1 MTPVMAQISPPAAGL
16 SGAYMPGLD
25 GVRAYA
31 VAAVVFFHCAVP
43 GFSGGWVGVDVFFGL
58 SGFLIT
64 GILVAEIDRTRSVAL
79 GRFWRRRMRRLAPA
93 LVLLLG
99 FCVLLA
105 VAAGLEMRTSGIW
118 GAVTYTTNWVNILVP
133 GQGYWDAFAEPD
145 PLEHLWSLAIEE
157 QFYVLWP
164 LVVLLVGRRSGRRG
178 VTRVAVA
185 LAVASLAM
193 QFVGVASGWSIDR
206 LYQGTDTR
214 AFPFLVGAAVA
225 SHGIPAMGRRVAHA
239 VAVVSIAVL
248 GAATIG
254 LDGSQTSIFLGPLQ
268 AVSLA
273 GIALV
278 AVAARSSA
286 RIVCHPAVRSIGR
299 WSYGIYLVHWP
310 LVVVLPDDMSTL
322 MRVTVVSAL
331 SVILAALSHRL
342 VESPIR
348 SDGLTG
354 WRLVTAPVAA
364 LGTLAAALVLAVP
377 VVPAAIAE
385 RSEAALDWD
394 ALGATS
400 DPFPGSETTPREST
414 DDADAPG
421 AAGTMSATLAGPISS
436 STVPAAPRPSD
447 ATVEATV
454 PVTSAP
460 PPTAPLPRVADPESI
475 LVIGDSTAAVLAHG
489 LTTTRRF
496 QVVDGGV
503 WGCPI
508 VTTAAVRPTPDNE
521 RSTEYCP
528 DLERQISAIEL
539 LDPDVVVLMAS
550 PPHQWDHRYLS
561 VEGWHAPGDLHWRQ
575 AHDDHLARIV
585 DAHPGLPVVVVDA
598 PPARAPSKDALE
610 GPDRL
615 AIWNAQISRWADRHV
630 QVGVL
635 DYAHHLP
642 DPGSDLDSRQ
652 RPDGVHLTDA
662 VIEQLVADH
671 LADDLVALVRSL
683 QVEIHAAGG
692 R

>member
-1 MTPVMAQISPPAAGL
+1 MAPVMAQISPPEAGL

-31 VAAVVFFHCAVP
+31 VAVVVFFHCAVP
-43 GFSGGWVGVDVFFGL
+43 GFAGGWIGVDVFFGL

-64 GILVAEIDRTRSVAL
+64 GILAAEIDRTRSVSL

-99 FCVLLA
+99 FCVVLA

-164 LVVLLVGRRSGRRG
+164 VLVLLIGRRSGRRG
-178 VTRVAVA
+178 VTRAAVA
-185 LAVASLAM
+185 LAGASLAV
-193 QFVGVASGWSIDR
+193 QLVGVASGWSIDR

-225 SHGIPAMGRRVAHA
+225 SHGIPAMGRRLSSALA
-239 VAVVSIAVL
+239 VISISVL
-248 GAATIG
+248 VAATLG

-268 AVSLA
+268 GVSVA

-278 AVAARSSA
+278 VVAARSSA
-286 RIVCHPAVRSIGR
+286 AVLCHPAARAVGR

-310 LVVVLPDDMSTL
+310 LVVVLPDDMSVL
-322 MRVTVVSAL
+322 MRVTLVSTL
-331 SVILAALSHRL
+331 SIALAALSHRL
-342 VESPIR
+342 VEAPIR

-364 LGTLAAALVLAVP
+364 LGSLAAALVLAVP
-377 VVPAAIAE
+377 VVPAAVAE

-394 ALGATS
+394 ALGAAD
-400 DPFPGSETTPREST
+400 DPFPGSQADSSGST
-414 DDADAPG
+414 GAPDPQS
-421 AAGTMSATLAGPISS
+421 ATGTMSALAAGPISS
-436 STVPAAPRPSD
+436 STVPDPAPPSD
-447 ATVEATV
+447 ETVEATV
-454 PVTSAP
+454 PVTGAP
-460 PPTAPLPRVADPESI
+460 PPTVTVPRVADPESI

-508 VTTAAVRPTPDNE
+508 VTTSAVRPTPDND

-550 PPHQWDHRYLS
+550 PPHQWDHRYPS
-561 VEGWHAPGDLHWRQ
+561 VEGWHSPGDLHWRQ
-575 AHDDHLARIV
+575 AHDDHLARII
-585 DAHPGLPVVVVDA
+585 DAHPDVPVVVVDA

-615 AIWNAQISRWADRHV
+615 AAWNAQITRWDDHHV

-635 DYAHHLP
+635 AYAHHLA
-642 DPGSDLDSRQ
+642 DPESDLDARQ

-662 VIEQLVADH
+662 VIERLVADH
-671 LADDLVALVRSL
+671 LADDLVALSRSL
-683 QVEIHAAGG
+683 HIDIATAGG